1 MAVDYRDAP
10 RQAFQHAHTSMGA
23 AAHWV
28 KMAGI
33 MAPLLIGEVV
43 KDAEKKWRWIRISS
57 VATALLAEGLYT
69 QRIHRER
76 AERQARRERC

>member
-1 MAVDYRDAP
+1 
-10 RQAFQHAHTSMGA
+10 
-23 AAHWV
+23 
-28 KMAGI
+28 MAGI

-69 QRIHRER
+69 NRIHRER
-76 AERQARRERC
+76 QHRQAERER